1 MRAPF
6 FVQATIK
13 KAFPAFPRLY
23 RRARSRWRH
32 PRSHY
37 AGAPKRFAALVRQ
50 ISETPYLRLQDEQLS
65 HGIEHNAEEAAQ
77 LANAVIEINNTCN
90 IDCLMCKTSLSTRQ
104 KGRMTTETLELA
116 VGKTTERGVRTVELH
131 TLGDPLANPRLAE
144 VLALLRR
151 YRVRTGITTNGLL
164 LHRHVETLIEF
175 VDVCSS
181 LSFSIDGATAPT
193 YERIRAGGNW
203 EQLMANLE
211 LAKERLKPNGF
222 RIRSSMVVG
231 RENAHEIGLY
241 IERLR
246 HYVTEPHL
254 DLAFSFVNS
263 LAPDNNYFD
272 AANLFPIHTYSN
284 APCYMVSGSTPH
296 ILVDGRVSVCSRD
309 YDGSL
314 VVGDIHQHSIDEILR
329 GDSMRALQLAHA
341 AHDVSAY
348 PLCRTCFT
356 VDTRIHQAFSEL
368 TTYLLYFFPLE
379 KAGFY
384 QERVDDCI
392 AMFQKGADPK
402 ITLALFPTPRSGPQL
417 AN

>member
-1 MRAPF
+1 MRVPF

-13 KAFPAFPRLY
+13 KAFPASPRLY
-23 RRARSRWRH
+23 RRARSHWHH

-37 AGAPKRFAALVRQ
+37 AGASKRFAALVRQ
-50 ISETPYLRLQDEQLS
+50 ISETPYLRIADERFH
-65 HGIEHNAEEAAQ
+65 HGIEHDAEESAKV
-77 LANAVIEINNTCN
+77 ANAVIEINNTCN

-104 KGRMTTETLELA
+104 KGQMTTETLELA
-116 VGKTTERGVRTVELH
+116 VGRTTERGVRVVELH

-151 YRVRTGITTNGLL
+151 HGVRTGLTTNGLL
-164 LHRHVETLIEF
+164 LHRHVETLIKF

-211 LAKERLKPNGF
+211 LAKERLTPNGY
-222 RIRSSMVVG
+222 RIRSSMVVS

-241 IERLR
+241 IERIR
-246 HYVTEPHL
+246 HYVAEPHL
-254 DLAFSFVNS
+254 DLSFAFVNS

-272 AANLFPIHTYSN
+272 ATNLFPIHTYSK
-284 APCYMVSGSTPH
+284 APCQMVIGSTPH
-296 ILVDGRVSVCSRD
+296 ILVDGRVTVCSRD

-314 VVGDIHQHSIDEILR
+314 VVGDIRQHSIAEILR
-329 GDSMRALQLAHA
+329 GDSMRTLQLAHA

-356 VDTRIHQAFSEL
+356 VDNRIDRAFNEL
-368 TTYLLYFFPLE
+368 TAYLLYFFPLE

-402 ITLALFPTPRSGPQL
+402 IAMPLFLTPRSGRQL